1 MASEVIAE
9 LRRRAQDV
17 EPKPREPSPMERTF
31 AEIVRGRFPS
41 ILVERAAHDQE

>member
-1 MASEVIAE
+1 MESEVIAE
-9 LRRRAQDV
+9 LGRRTQDV
-17 EPKPREPSPMERTF
+17 EPEPHEPSPMERTF